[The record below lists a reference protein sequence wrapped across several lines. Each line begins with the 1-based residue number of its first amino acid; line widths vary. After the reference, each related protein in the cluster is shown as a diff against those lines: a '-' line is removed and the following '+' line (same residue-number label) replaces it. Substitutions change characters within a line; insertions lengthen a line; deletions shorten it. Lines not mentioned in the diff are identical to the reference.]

1 MKKRFLAAFM
11 ALVVTITSMPQSVMP
26 VFAAEAEYEQADIL
40 DEGAAGAD
48 DNNTAGS
55 GSSSNSGNASGSG
68 SSVNNAAESSG
79 FQILE
84 QEVVSESDIPST
96 VLSDAQ
102 SADSEENGTVSDEV
116 VSGEAEEEE
125 SVSDGGTGEEED
137 TSDAGLV
144 TPDGIPVTEITLEK
158 SAVMEDAAIG
168 DTIWVAFTAPEAG
181 EYYICSES
189 DQYMSTYAVL
199 YDGEWNSLGNKTGG
213 ASGGHF
219 GVTCTLEEGETRY
232 LNVGVSYLYENHD
245 CSVVVRKKTYPVS
258 IKSVNNVPAETPY
271 GLGFSMY
278 YVSAVL
284 AYEDGSTQTV
294 QMNSYDSYGNLVQYR
309 GINMDSA
316 EFDVNSLDIGSY
328 QFEVYCGTVSATQ
341 GFSVV
346 SMADYVQSLD
356 QVTKDASQT
365 LSGTTAWTLDYA
377 ITAEEAG
384 VYRIQVDGSRWVA
397 SLYDPAA
404 ETVSPIDYDNSGN
417 VPFSLAPVMDAGEQ
431 LLLRLGRYD
440 GTADAVDV
448 SVTMEQIT
456 APQSITVTVPEKTVY
471 GNLYEGIEVTLSY
484 GEGIEDQT
492 ISMEE
497 NTAYDSYGNKI
508 WVEFGE
514 SESSVGSRPITVS
527 CSGLT
532 QEAVLNVVSR
542 LESGMEFASEIT
554 LPGSESCTVNL
565 AQGETGYVKIT
576 AASDGDYLITLE
588 DDGSYC
594 YMVDDQENRVYP
606 SYTDNGSV
614 YSLEGGRSYLLCCL
628 CESDGTARTATVTFV
643 EMKEITALEVVSAPE
658 YMTGWWDWAYQ
669 VQLKVTCG
677 ETEQT
682 LNSLYAVLEDG
693 RGMSITVH
701 KAGDD
706 NTYYPYYITNGILG
720 YGEYTVR
727 ATCGGMSVDIPVTY
741 ASYYDIQMAQ
751 AAELVLGTNALEE
764 ESWDETF
771 YVYYEAET
779 AGYYNFTITG
789 GWSNVYAEEGSWPS
803 LPESVYLS
811 DGGRVL
817 LQVYKNS
824 NSASWGE
831 TFSLTV
837 TKAPEIA
844 SILLEVP
851 EGPFYGNNCLDGIKV
866 TYQYK
871 DTNLADESGYLWEI
885 IGSYNYSNKVI
896 FTKDGVSTV
905 REEGYS
911 IDPGTYTITVQA
923 GGAVSDEVTVTVAD
937 QWDMMPELTL
947 SETDEEGNLI
957 PTSLELEEGVWTYYQ
972 FHTEEAGGYCFDV
985 QDASCELFS
994 EDNEYLGYFREGT
1007 NSRILDGNA
1016 RYKLGFCP
1024 YGGTAQPTVTISQTS
1039 VNTLVGASLLR
1050 TEFWEQIDELRGGDI
1065 EITYQTSDGT
1075 TKKMQGDDYD
1085 ENGFKAEYE
1094 VFTTE
1099 GGSVSSYTAGENY
1112 ICHVE
1117 YAGSETDLTFTAK
1130 SLTEAVFDTL
1140 EADKTYS
1147 VPANTNQ
1154 IYTFSSSEAQRYQ
1167 LYGNVT
1173 VKIFDAETLECVLD
1187 TGYDSNLFD
1196 AEKGKTYYICLK
1208 CYYLDED
1215 TEFTMESGK
1224 VASSIEILEQQAAQI
1239 PAGVPYFP
1247 MAAMRAQITYED
1259 GEVSVLSSGGTYLHD
1274 NYGNYMSATVT
1285 DAAGNVYDYE
1295 NGLTE
1300 GTYTVTLNFADA
1312 VYAYTLTVKSRTD
1325 LPLTQLNTGEY
1336 TLSGKG
1342 VSYYEF
1348 VPVKENYLS
1357 SMNLYANQRLYDTAA
1372 GKLLDKDY
1380 SGDKSQWTS
1389 LTAGNTYYAVIWFDP
1404 EDLTDTDSITWTF
1417 SELKTITELE
1427 ILDYQEEF
1435 LFGEAGYLED
1445 LKVKITYDDGTSK
1458 EWMPEYEGNWR
1469 DDQGY
1474 YLDCSVKNSTGSE
1487 VSRYYVLPVGTYT
1500 VTLQMGDAEA
1510 ASCSFTVK
1518 EDETVLLKEGSQE
1531 VSLEPQASQVYQIP
1545 KGSNDR
1551 IWIHVDGNVDYGFY
1565 TSEREDGNNSGLSW
1579 SGGSSSDHVDIWL
1592 HNALETGDLYLKL
1605 TNLEGASQE
1614 ETDVLTI
1621 TIVLPEDQSEELIES
1636 TLPDSLE
1643 PLGWREA
1650 YEILEDI
1657 RAVIT
1662 YGSETATENLYTS
1675 RDDNGYYYEI
1685 QCQDPSSGEYIYY
1698 DEIQEGQ
1705 TCQVVVYQ
1713 CWGGSQEETVYT
1725 GEVTFVSEEKAA
1737 VEVDQSQGAV
1747 TCETAAG
1754 KWYLY
1759 SFTPEMTNSYVLSF
1773 DMPVD
1778 LRWIT
1783 RDGEYSWVSADAGNE
1798 FSFELT
1804 EGETFYFRFRT
1815 EDALQQSFTIL
1826 EADKAMFCSVEGSY
1840 TYTGS
1845 AIEPV
1850 VTVVNGYDSVI
1861 DSSYYTVEYEE
1872 NINAGTA
1879 KVTVKGIGSY
1889 AGLSDTAYFQI
1900 LPRDISDFSLS
1911 AEETSFTFNGS
1922 SQVPSFTVTDE
1933 NGLELAEGQD
1943 YSCYVTDQEDGS
1955 LDSTCAGNKNIW
1967 ITGKDNYT
1975 GSLSLEYEIAAKSIE
1990 LVQITPEEIP
2000 AQAYQSGG
2008 CRPQL
2013 ALYDEETGKT
2023 LTEGEDYTLTYENE
2037 TQPGNASVTV
2047 TAQGNYTGTIT
2058 KNYVIASADLSKAVV
2073 AVIPQQTETGLEL
2086 EPSVSVSLDGIA
2098 LTAGKDYDAVYE
2110 NNVDPGTATVTI
2122 TGKNGYVGEVQA
2134 EFTIVSGTIWANS
2147 LQAEDLSEN
2156 SVQRPDAGH
2165 SVVWYRWSPDVD
2177 GFYLYQEAG
2186 TDSDSVRLYK
2196 MNEDGSLAKADDDL
2210 HFLDEENKFALGSS
2224 QRDEVYYI
2232 QMLSAGEEILIWRPA
2247 DISAGTSVE
2256 QGTVSG
2262 YAAWSFEPQ
2271 ENGTYQMT
2279 LENSGTIRIF
2289 AENLAQYA
2297 ELALEQEEAD
2307 YSASESFVQG
2317 VKYLI
2322 LYPSE
2327 MESCVLTL
2335 TKVEDVIPELT
2346 DDNDGV
2352 NAVYIP
2358 GGSAVTFQ
2366 LPLKSGRRYVSCEQS
2381 TMKFAVGTQ
2390 GDPQQYQQTGYGIG
2404 YVGSE
2409 TETLYVTVTNLSEL
2423 AVTELIIGEV
2433 PGADASAETSHVP
2446 QQATPEWMDAVS
2458 DLVRVE
2464 VAYDQADSD
2473 SGDAADSGVSEDTVL
2488 WTADGQKDK
2497 YGYSWSVV
2505 KEEAAGSEESGDLEE
2520 TGTVSFLLKQ
2530 QWLDEEAET
2539 IGSFTVEQVA
2549 AENLVE
2555 LRRSWGSGF
2564 DSEDVLTEA
2573 AQIYTFTP
2581 VYTGSYILKLDDGAW
2596 VSASPEE
2603 DPAFVWEKE
2612 METTAGT
2619 PCTVLIAQGENSS
2632 ELSYRLARNTETSG
2646 WMQLEFES
2654 EEIPVF
2660 TGLPIVKEYYVI
2672 DKESKY
2678 VLEEGVDYT
2687 ASVTGNTNAGVV
2699 TINLTGLGEY
2709 SALTEG
2715 MVSGAFLI
2723 QQAEISSITFPELPE
2738 YSYTGEAISYKE
2750 TAQMDSGY
2758 ILKSGTD
2765 YDVLEENITDVGIH
2779 TVTLQGK
2786 GNFTG
2791 TQEVSFEIVPND
2803 ISGASVIVNG
2813 TYIYTGSEILPEV
2826 TVTLD
2831 GRTLIKGEDYT
2842 VEGSSNINAGTG
2854 AVLTISGTGNYTGSC
2869 TAVFEILP
2877 KSVKELEILPIADQI
2892 YDRKAKEPKPVVKDG
2907 EEILAEGE
2915 DYSVT
2920 YKDNV
2925 DLGAGTAVITGCGNY
2940 KDEAE
2945 VSFDIVHGTTAY
2957 VTEISAENTMP
2968 DSYDRFDQNFLEGLI
2983 LTVSYTDESTQIL
2996 AAGGKDSF
3004 GRTFTAQIAD
3014 GSGNVY
3020 EEGTTLSSGTY
3031 ERQIT
3036 VTYPEEEGLKAE
3048 VYELEQGFTVLSL
3061 AQSYEENTVRAGDT
3075 VTVQASEDEA
3085 APDILRFTAERSW
3098 KYVISSETELTLW
3111 QYNENGKTG
3120 TALTGTSM
3128 ELELEEG
3135 TYFYE
3140 LTADAQTSAVFA
3152 EKDAPDP
3159 VETLVA
3165 YGDVKSI
3172 KVSWNMASKIDTG
3185 YKLYRKAEGEEEFTL
3200 LKSFSDRSV
3209 TSYTDYDVEEETLYT
3224 YKIVVTDGNYVVSAD
3239 SVEASAQ
3246 TLVDTE
3252 APVVTGITPD
3262 NGKRVN
3268 GTVTITMTA
3277 QDNVAVSRSVLEI
3290 KNAEGT
3296 WETLASSESES
3307 CSYELDTTAYE
3318 DGIIEIRA
3326 MAYDPLEN
3334 PSAGLQYKYEID
3346 NSGPEKVMNVSEKAH
3361 TSVTVTLQWDDV
3373 ADEDISFYRVEEK
3386 QADGTWQKVGDTSS
3400 TLGMNIKDLTPDCSY
3415 TYQVIGYDI
3424 LGNRG
3429 EPSDEITVTT
3439 SVDTTSPVNSGIT
3452 PVSGYFQNEIPMT
3465 FSGSDEYGIAS
3476 LDVQVKISEGEWT
3489 TLETFTYDGTQMR
3502 LTQEYTVNASEL
3514 PEGTI
3519 RLRGIFTDVAG
3530 NVSDMSNQSP
3540 FVELVIDRTAPARP
3554 QLDQVIGR
3562 NGYVELIWSQ
3572 GSEEDLNGYNVYRC
3586 DTPDGDFAKLASN
3599 LTYLNYADT
3608 TAQAGQYWYYKI
3620 TASDLAGNESEFS
3633 DINGSQAEEI
3643 PGVEAAEDTQKP
3655 KIRGVYP
3662 TTGSLIGSGSRTV
3675 TVGISDNSCL
3685 EQFTAVYKVNDGA
3698 YQDLYSASVT
3708 GTETS
3713 LQFQIPTTDLVH
3725 GDEVAV
3731 QVQAQDAAGNTST
3744 AVTVKYQM
3752 DLEAPAALE
3761 VLASY
3766 LSDDKAVE
3774 ITWQGGAEEDAAGYR
3789 IYRAQE
3795 GTDSWKFIGQLAVT
3809 EDTSYSYTDWSL
3821 DLPAISYIYKIEAV
3835 DILGNASETC
3845 SEVIDLPDRSMP
3857 VARIDC
3863 ESVMEMQVEYRIS
3876 AANSSDNTGIA
3887 SYELDMG
3894 DETVYRSSEVIHKY
3908 EKAGTYTITL
3918 TVTDTDG
3925 NTGTLRKQVE
3935 VKERTMLGTVKV
3947 LVQGTDGLPI
3957 AGAPVYFDLGEEEQF
3972 IRTTDGTG
3980 WAEFSAETGSHTV
3993 GCVIGNNE
4001 YLPQKKEVV
4010 VSANAVSSLTFT
4022 MVKQPII
4029 EGSFEIER
4037 MTFDEIV
4044 AAGIDIDDPE
4054 NQYIVKITAKI
4065 RYGMK
4070 EYDLDFLYNFLNGFS
4085 NLKPIKIEL
4094 DSGDR
4099 WIIPNIII
4107 PDPVPDPDP
4116 DPSINPDPNPDP
4128 YPDVPEPENMGLGL
4142 LEVPVGV
4149 SALKE
4154 FFDVKLHI
4162 LNNSSSEFSMLDNQV
4177 ALNLPGGLSI
4187 VDTDG
4192 TEESAV
4198 VEIPEIQGGTQ
4209 TTVNWILRGDQVGSY
4224 LLSADYSGI
4233 LSDFNAPMTA
4243 KFEAE
4248 EPIEVYGLSGMKLTM
4263 HVAKELKDETLYF
4276 DLDLENQGE
4285 IDVYMPSLSS
4295 DEDSV
4300 LVYQEY
4306 FAGDEQVLIPDTTVM
4321 KPGEKLVHHYKR
4333 PAEVQY
4339 DSFKY
4344 LKEYW
4349 TEVGETYGLEIEIV
4363 EEELSY
4369 FRAADDKVTL
4379 TFNSMG
4385 GSRVASIEGLPKGST
4400 FEQLQSSLI
4409 YSYLKWPVP
4418 VKEGLYFNGWYKTAD
4433 CSGEP
4438 FDKQTVIDSS
4448 ITLYAK
4454 WGEESTELGSLTAK
4468 VGKGQYGIHFV
4479 NSKGIPLEGVE
4490 VTLNGTTKYTDA
4502 DGDVVFWK
4510 PLSDTASLTADAV
4523 GYCKH
4528 EEEEYKLEENRH
4540 DLIILYT
4547 SQEKKFFMKK
4557 ALYHL
4562 EDSDDT
4568 MNIMKEKLRLTILRD
4583 PDTDKILEDQ
4593 NPPFAIDCY
4602 IKADSGGDFYR
4613 MELWQ
4618 KDNLLQTVKEIDENG
4633 CVSFTGL
4640 DLNLFEYTNDVF
4652 VKTYFKDGTS
4662 EGMVKTE
4669 LNVDICDLKDFEVCF
4684 GDGDGF
4690 KFQIP
4695 SDVPLLGGMDMEIE
4709 FPTWPTYYHV
4719 TSDGT
4724 IEAGINVTDT
4734 FMASE
4739 AQRKTLKKFLDDTK
4753 EAYSTGK
4760 GLITGDKELKKKLM
4774 SMSKDVSSWDD
4785 TEFKVDGIGYAS
4797 GQLTRENGLAKL
4809 SGNFV
4814 IIIEVKWGFNVF
4826 HMIAGVVPVSFEV
4839 DFGGEV
4845 QAGFEFGYSFKEDK
4859 WNLGSDLSLEPFIEL
4874 FAGLG
4879 VHDVLAAGGYGRGEG
4894 DIEFEATNGLILD
4907 KLEATYSIGLKAY
4920 AGPFEFKYEI
4930 FKPDSPFILYNRGST
4945 ASVASVLYAAEYVS
4959 EEVSYNFVE
4968 REYLD
4973 TQSDWMGEAVSTEAG
4988 TRSELLTDT
4997 YGASD
5002 PQIVTAGD
5010 TTVMVYIGDTQES
5023 GRTAAN
5029 MGQLM
5034 YSVYEDGVWQSPK
5047 PVDHNDYADVNFSLY
5062 TDGEAIYLVYQ
5073 EADQIFAD
5081 TINTTPVDYF
5091 NSLDIVTVVFDTDAE
5106 AFGEPQ
5112 KITDTDSRY
5121 DSMPDTVVYDGRQMM
5136 VWVSNENGDLF
5147 TANSTNEIRMRTLEN
5162 GTASDTAI
5170 LKSGVQRVMALEAG
5184 ILDGA
5189 FAAAYVEEGDTTTL
5203 NLLFADGSFRQI
5215 AEGDLAQP
5223 QFVTLPGETADCL
5236 VWYQDGNLMKLEG
5249 ASGSAEVLI
5258 DGSVVTVKDTYRIVE
5273 DYILYIGTDANGQ
5286 SSVYASVYRDGSWKE
5301 PVVVTSQTDS
5311 IYQINAAM
5319 VDGQLGL
5326 VMMQSSSS
5334 QTGDEI
5340 QDHYTMSYLILAD
5353 THNLQLMAA
5362 EYDDEL
5368 AVPGE
5373 ILPITF
5379 TVENKGTAEVTSI
5392 EAKITDAEG
5401 NVISQKT
5408 FEQTIM
5414 TAETASFVLDM
5425 QVPEELDE
5433 TLYTLSA
5440 WEGGTSEQ
5448 EANEMTF
5455 SLYRT
5460 DLSLDAEVNQVGKN
5474 YEIAA
5479 EVENLG
5485 YITSGG
5491 AIRVYAEYN
5500 DELLYEMD
5508 VEALAPGE
5516 SEVYM
5521 LRLDTTKLSV
5531 AEDAITIELDT
5542 DIEDY
5547 DSFNNTCIEMIYQ
5560 RHEITY
5566 YVNGSLWSSEYLE
5579 DGSVLVLPQE
5589 PSGATQFLGWYRI
5602 DTGEAVT
5609 ENMSVT
5615 ESMELEAKFAEAL
5628 YCIVSADGTTTMTD
5642 DWDKVLDALESEEA
5656 VTVTLLNTEDTEVE
5670 LDQTLRIQAGNT
5682 FVIPEG
5688 VTVTITENGTLVNNG
5703 SLKAEG
5709 TLINAGALTNSEE
5722 MIVNGSLENSGT
5734 SVNTGTMNNN
5744 GTVIN
5749 TGTIANTG
5757 AIYNSLSF
5765 DTAEGSVTGSGSF
5778 INSGTVTGEE
5788 DVEAVISSHVHV
5800 FASSYT
5806 TDHEATCYQEGIQS
5820 LHCTVDG
5827 CQARTGLAAV
5837 AATEHSYGEWEV
5849 RVAPTLTEEGSQV
5862 RICQVCSHTDTEE
5875 IPNLTDAPY
5884 EMEDL
5889 FVSGWKGAYDG
5900 MAHGPELTGAPEGAL
5915 VSWFEKEDAAALTEA
5930 PTYVAEGFYTVW
5942 YRIEKSGYETAEGS
5956 VTIEI
5961 TQCSHIFS
5969 GEWIIDQEAG
5979 EDTVGYKSNHCTVA
5993 GCTARTNVTVIPA
6006 TGSKYSEMQT
6016 ALDAITEESAAENK
6030 EVLQECVDTILED
6043 GAGDASVVAEQV
6055 DMDTLAKLDALYA
6068 ASMETET
6075 ADTQSVVKES
6085 TGSMLDAAGNELT
6098 SAQVTVEGAAIT
6110 AAAVA
6115 KELDAAGEEP
6125 QTLQAQLTVQTLSEE
6140 EVLDEELKARMDSG
6154 IAMVF
6159 DINLSVVNAET
6170 KEVVTDTETIQ
6181 PKSPIRITISIPVE
6195 LRYSEDLI
6203 LIHQKS
6209 DGTEEELS
6217 YTRDD
6222 TDQTITFVATSLSW
6236 HILSACECKE
6246 HQYTVQTGYLEPT
6259 CAEDGWIMQKCR
6271 FCTEVSTEI
6280 IPATGAHTGG
6290 TATCQEQAKCS
6301 VCGKSYGEL
6310 ADHTGGTA
6318 TCQEQAS
6325 CSVCGKSYGE
6335 LADHTGGTATCQK
6348 KAVCTLCQKEYGS
6361 LGSHDYSSAWT
6372 TDTKA
6377 TCEKAGSRSHHCT
6390 TTGCTSKAGT
6400 EAIPAL
6406 GHTGGT
6412 ATCQEKAVCT
6422 RCGKAYGSLGDH
6434 QFSTAWTIDKEATCL
6449 SAGSKSH
6456 HCTVSGCTAK
6466 TGTKTIQKLKGT
6478 INLTTKNLP
6487 LQVKKSVQLRNIV
6500 TGTQAGDYIASCTSN
6515 NAAVA
6520 SVSNVDK
6527 ITGKKAGTAVIT
6539 IRMASG
6545 AKVAVTIKV
6554 QKAAVQTTAIGLN
6567 VKKTL
6572 SLQKGEK
6579 VKVTPTISP
6588 ITSLYKATY
6597 KSSNKKVATV
6607 SKTGLITAKASGKAK
6622 ITVKSGKKKAVITV
6636 NVAKTLPTKITGVRP
6651 AKTLKVKKSFTL
6663 SPKLYPEGSEAKI
6676 TYTSSNK
6683 KVATVSAKGKVT
6695 AKKAGTAVITVKAGT
6710 LKAKCVVTVE

>member
-1 MKKRFLAAFM
+1 M
-11 ALVVTITSMPQSVMP
+11 ALVVTITSMPQSVMS

-40 DEGAAGAD
+40 DEGAADAD
-48 DNNTAGS
+48 ANNTAGSDSLSEDGNAAGSGSLSEDGNAADSDSASEGGNIAGS
-55 GSSSNSGNASGSG
+55 GSSSDSGNTTGSSSSSDSGNATD
-68 SSVNNAAESSG
+68 SG

-84 QEVVSESDIPST
+84 QEIVSESDIPST

-116 VSGEAEEEE
+116 VSGEAEEEDE
-125 SVSDGGTGEEED
+125 SVSDGGTGEED
-137 TSDAGLV
+137 TSDTGLV
-144 TPDGIPVTEITLEK
+144 TPDGIPVTAITLEK
-158 SAVMEDAAIG
+158 SAVMEDAATG
-168 DTIWVAFTAPEAG
+168 DTLWVAFTAPEAG
-181 EYYICSES
+181 DYYICAES
-189 DQYMSTYAVL
+189 DSYMSTYAEL
-199 YDGEWNSLGNKTGG
+199 YDGQWSSLGTQYGG
-213 ASGGHF
+213 ANYEHF
-219 GVTCTLEEGETRY
+219 GVTWTLEEGETRY
-232 LNVGVSYLYENHD
+232 LNVGVSYLYEVGD
-245 CSVVVRKKTYPVS
+245 CRIAVRKKEYPVS
-258 IKSVNNVPAETPY
+258 IDSVKNAPAKTPY

-294 QMNSYDSYGNLVQYR
+294 QMNNYDSYGNLVKYR

-341 GFSVV
+341 GFTVV
-346 SMADYVQSLD
+346 SMADYVQDLE
-356 QVTKDASQT
+356 QVTKDTPQT
-365 LSGTTAWTLDYA
+365 LTGTTQWTLDYA
-377 ITAEEAG
+377 VTAEEAG
-384 VYRIQVDGSRWVA
+384 VYQIQVDGSRWVV

-404 ETVSPIDYDNSGN
+404 ETASPIDYDYSGN
-417 VPFSLAPVMDAGEQ
+417 VPTYLAPVMDAGEQ

-440 GTADAVDV
+440 AAAEAVNV

-456 APQSITVTVPEKTVY
+456 APQSMTVTVPEKTVY
-471 GNLYEGIEVTLSY
+471 GDLYEGINVTLSY

-497 NTAYDSYGNKI
+497 NIAYDSYGNKI

-514 SESSVGSRPITVS
+514 SESSVGGRPITVS

-542 LESGMEFASEIT
+542 LESGMEFASQIT
-554 LPGSESCTVNL
+554 LPESEFCTVDL

-588 DDGSYC
+588 DDGSYF
-594 YMVDDQENRVYP
+594 YMVDDQENRIYP
-606 SYTDNGSV
+606 NYTDNGSV
-614 YSLEGGRSYLLCCL
+614 YSLDGSESYLICCL

-643 EMKEITALEVVSAPE
+643 EMKEITAIEVVSAPE

-706 NTYYPYYITNGILG
+706 NTYYPYHITNGELG

-727 ATCGGMSVDIPVTY
+727 ATCSGKSVDIPVTY

-751 AAELVLGTNALEE
+751 AAELLLGTNTLEE
-764 ESWDETF
+764 AAWDEEF
-771 YVYYEAET
+771 YAYYEAEE

-789 GWSNVYAEEGSWPS
+789 GWSNVYAEEGSWPG
-803 LPESVYLS
+803 LPESIYLS

-871 DTNLADESGYLWEI
+871 DTSLADESGYLWDI

-896 FTKDGVSTV
+896 LTKDGVSTV
-905 REEGYS
+905 REDGYS
-911 IDPGTYTITVQA
+911 IDPGTYTLTVQA
-923 GGAVSDEVTVTVAD
+923 GGASSEEISVTVAD
-937 QWDMMPELTL
+937 EWDMMPELTL

-972 FHTEEAGGYCFDV
+972 FCTGSEGGYCFDV
-985 QDASCELFS
+985 QNASCELFS

-1007 NSRILDGNA
+1007 NSRILDANA

-1039 VNTLVGASLLR
+1039 VNTLVSVSLLR

-1065 EITYQTSDGT
+1065 EVTYQTSDGT
-1075 TKKMQGDDYD
+1075 PKTLQGDNYD

-1099 GGSVSSYTAGENY
+1099 GESVSSYTAGESY

-1117 YAGSETDLTFTAK
+1117 YAGSETDLAFTAK

-1147 VPANTNQ
+1147 VPSNTNQ
-1154 IYTFSSSEAQRYQ
+1154 IYTFSASEAQRYQ

-1173 VKIFDAETLECVLD
+1173 VKIFDAGTLECILD

-1196 AEKGKTYYICLK
+1196 AEKGKIYYIRLENH
-1208 CYYLDED
+1208 YLNED

-1224 VASSIEILEQQAAQI
+1224 VASSIEILEQQAAEI

-1247 MAAMRAQITYED
+1247 MAAMKAQITYED
-1259 GEVSVLSSGGTYLHD
+1259 GEVSVLSSSGTYLHD

-1285 DAAGNVYDYE
+1285 DEAGNLYDYE
-1295 NGLTE
+1295 NGLAV
-1300 GTYTVTLNFADA
+1300 GTYTVTLDFADA

-1325 LPLTQLNTGEY
+1325 LSLEQLTTGEY
-1336 TLSGKG
+1336 TLSGNG
-1342 VSYYEF
+1342 VFYYEF
-1348 VPVKENYLS
+1348 VPSKENYLS

-1389 LTAGNTYYAVIWFDP
+1389 LTPDNTYYAVIWFDP
-1404 EDLTDTDSITWTF
+1404 ENLSDTDTVTWTF

-1445 LKVKITYDDGTSK
+1445 LKVKVTYDDGTSK
-1458 EWMPEYEGNWR
+1458 EWMPEYEGSWR

-1474 YLDCSVKNSTGSE
+1474 YLDCSVKNSKGSE
-1487 VSRYYVLPVGTYT
+1487 INRYYVLPSGTYT

-1510 ASCSFTVK
+1510 KSCSFTVK
-1518 EDETVLLKEGSQE
+1518 ANETVLLKEGSQE
-1531 VSLEPQASQVYQIP
+1531 VSLEPQTSQVYQIP

-1551 IWIHVDGNVDYGFY
+1551 VWIHVDGNVDYGFY

-1614 ETDVLTI
+1614 ETDGIEEAETNSEENAEVLTI
-1621 TIVLPEDQSEELIES
+1621 TIVLPEDQSAELIES
-1636 TLPDSLE
+1636 TLPVDLE

-1675 RDDNGYYYEI
+1675 MDVNGYYYEI

-1737 VEVDQSQGAV
+1737 VEVDQSQGV
-1747 TCETAAG
+1747 VSCETAAG

-1759 SFTPEMTNSYVLSF
+1759 SFTPEITNSYVLSF

-1783 RDGEYSWVSADAGNE
+1783 REGEYSWVSADTGNE

-1804 EGETFYFRFRT
+1804 EGEPFYFRFRT
-1815 EDALQQSFTIL
+1815 EDGLQQSFTIL

-1845 AIEPV
+1845 AIEPE

-1900 LPRDISDFSLS
+1900 LPRDISDFSLN
-1911 AEETSFTFNGS
+1911 AEEISFIFNGS
-1922 SQVPSFTVTDE
+1922 SQVPSFTVTDGT
-1933 NGLELAEGQD
+1933 GLELVSGQD
-1943 YSCYVTDQEDGS
+1943 YSFYVTDQEDGS
-1955 LDSTCAGNKNIW
+1955 LDSTSAGNKNIW
-1967 ITGKDNYT
+1967 ITGKGNYT
-1975 GSLSLEYEIAAKSIE
+1975 GSLSLEYAIAAKNIE
-1990 LVQITPEEIP
+1990 QVQITPEEIP

-2013 ALYDEETGKT
+2013 ELYDEETGKT
-2023 LTEGEDYTLTYENE
+2023 LTEGADYTLTYENE

-2047 TAQGNYTGTIT
+2047 TAQGNYSGTIT
-2058 KNYVIASADLSKAVV
+2058 KSYVITSADLSKAVV
-2073 AVIPQQTETGLEL
+2073 AEIPQQTENGLEL
-2086 EPSVSVSLDGIA
+2086 EPAVSVSLDGIT
-2098 LTAGKDYDAVYE
+2098 LTAGEDYDAVYE

-2122 TGKNGYVGEVQA
+2122 TGKNGYAGECQA

-2156 SVQRPDAGH
+2156 SVQKPDAGH
-2165 SVVWYRWSPDVD
+2165 SVVWYRWSPDAD
-2177 GFYLYQEAG
+2177 GFYLYREAG
-2186 TDSDSVRLYK
+2186 SDSDSVRLYK
-2196 MNEDGSLAKADDDL
+2196 MNEDGSLAKVDDDL
-2210 HFLDEENKFALGSS
+2210 RFLDEENKVALGSS
-2224 QRDEVYYI
+2224 QEDEVYYI
-2232 QMLSAGEEILIWRPA
+2232 QMLSEGEEILIWRPA
-2247 DISAGTSVE
+2247 GISAGASVE

-2262 YAAWSFEPQ
+2262 YAAWSFAPQ

-2297 ELALEQEEAD
+2297 ELTLEQEEAD
-2307 YSASESFVQG
+2307 YSASASFVQG

-2322 LYPSE
+2322 LYPGE
-2327 MESCVLTL
+2327 IESCVLTL

-2346 DDNDGV
+2346 DDNNGV
-2352 NAVYIP
+2352 NAVHIP
-2358 GGSAVTFQ
+2358 GGSTVTFQ
-2366 LPLKSGRRYVSCEQS
+2366 LPAEEGRRYVSCEQS
-2381 TMKFAVGTQ
+2381 TMNFTIGTVE
-2390 GDPQQYQQTGYGIG
+2390 DPQQYQQTGYGIG
-2404 YVGSE
+2404 YVGSSE
-2409 TETLYVTVTNLSEL
+2409 ETLYVTVTNLSEL
-2423 AVTELIIGEV
+2423 GVTELIIGAVPEV
-2433 PGADASAETSHVP
+2433 SASLETSRVP
-2446 QQATPEWMDAVS
+2446 QQADLEWMDAVPG
-2458 DLVRVE
+2458 LVQVE
-2464 VAYDQADSD
+2464 VIYGQTDSD
-2473 SGDAADSGVSEDTVL
+2473 SGDAADSGESEEPVI

-2505 KEEAAGSEESGDLEE
+2505 KEEAEGSEESGDLEE
-2520 TGTVSFLLKQ
+2520 TGSVSFLLQQ
-2530 QWLDEEAET
+2530 QWLDETPDT
-2539 IGSFTVEQVA
+2539 IGSFEVEQVA
-2549 AENLVE
+2549 AEGLTG

-2564 DSEDVLTEA
+2564 DSQDVLTGEA
-2573 AQIYTFTP
+2573 RIYTFVP
-2581 VYTGSYILKLDDGAW
+2581 VYTGSYVLTLEDGAW
-2596 VSASPEE
+2596 VSA
-2603 DPAFVWEKE
+2603 DPGTAPVYVREQE
-2612 METTAGT
+2612 IVATAGT
-2619 PCTVLIAQGENSS
+2619 PCSVLIVPAEGSS
-2632 ELSYRLARNTETSG
+2632 EQQYRLRRNTETSG

-2654 EEIPVF
+2654 GEIPVF
-2660 TGLPIVKEYYVI
+2660 TGLPIIKEYYVI
-2672 DKESKY
+2672 DTESKY
-2678 VLEEGVDYT
+2678 VLKEGVDYT
-2687 ASVTGNTNAGVV
+2687 ASVTSNINAGVV

-2709 SALTEG
+2709 SPLTAG

-2723 QQAEISSITFPELPE
+2723 QQADISSVIFPELPE
-2738 YSYTGEAISYKE
+2738 YSYTGEAISYAE
-2750 TAQMDSGY
+2750 TAKMDSGY
-2758 ILKSGTD
+2758 TLKAGTD
-2765 YDVLEENITDVGIH
+2765 YEVVESITEVGSH

-2791 TQEVSFEIVPND
+2791 TKEVSFKIVPKD
-2803 ISGASVIVNG
+2803 ISGASVTVNG
-2813 TYIYTGSEILPEV
+2813 TYTYTGSEILPEV

-2831 GRTLIKGEDYT
+2831 GRTLDAEDYT
-2842 VEGSSNINAGTG
+2842 VSGSNNINAGTG
-2854 AVLTISGTGNYTGSC
+2854 AVLTISGTGNYTGTCS
-2869 TAVFEILP
+2869 AEFEILP
-2877 KSVKELEILPIADQI
+2877 RSVKELEILPIAEQV
-2892 YDRKAKEPKPVVKDG
+2892 YDRREKEPKPVVKDG
-2907 EEILAEGE
+2907 EKILTEGE
-2915 DYSVT
+2915 DYAVT

-2925 DLGAGTAVITGCGNY
+2925 NLGTGTAVITGCGNY

-2957 VTEISAENTMP
+2957 VTAVASENTMP
-2968 DSYDRFDQNFLEGLI
+2968 DAYDRFDQNFLEGLI
-2983 LTVSYTDESTQIL
+2983 LTVSYTDGSEQML
-2996 AAGGKDSF
+2996 AAGAQDSF
-3004 GRTFTAQIAD
+3004 GRIFTAQIVD
-3014 GSGNVY
+3014 GDGNLF
-3020 EEGTTLSSGTY
+3020 EEGSVLEPGTY
-3031 ERQIT
+3031 WRQIT
-3036 VTYPEEEGLKAE
+3036 VTYPETE
-3048 VYELEQGFTVLSL
+3048 ELEAETYRLETEFTVWNL
-3061 AQSYEENTVRAGDT
+3061 AQSYEENEVKAGDT
-3075 VTVQASEDEA
+3075 TAVPAEETEGALELV
-3085 APDILRFTAERSW
+3085 RFTAERSW
-3098 KYVISSETELTLW
+3098 KYVISSESELTLW
-3111 QYNENGKTG
+3111 QYDENGRTG
-3120 TALTGTSM
+3120 TALTGTSV
-3128 ELELEEG
+3128 ELELEAG

-3140 LTADAQTSAVFA
+3140 LTAEEETSAVFA
-3152 EKDAPDP
+3152 EKAAPDP
-3159 VETLVA
+3159 VDTLVA
-3165 YGDVKSI
+3165 YGDVKCI
-3172 KVSWNMASKIDTG
+3172 KVSWNMASKIDAG

-3209 TSYTDYDVEEETLYT
+3209 TSYTDYDVAEETIYI
-3224 YKIVVTDGNYVVSAD
+3224 YKIVVTDGNYVVSED
-3239 SVEASAQ
+3239 SLEASAQ

-3252 APVVTGITPD
+3252 APLVTSITPA
-3262 NGKRVN
+3262 NGTRIN

-3277 QDNVAVSRSVLEI
+3277 QDNVAVSRSVLEV

-3296 WETLASSESES
+3296 WEELASSESES
-3307 CSYELDTTAYE
+3307 CSYDLDTTAYE
-3318 DGIIEIRA
+3318 DGILEIRA
-3326 MAYDPLEN
+3326 VAYDPLEN
-3334 PSAGLQYKYEID
+3334 TSAGLQYKYEID
-3346 NSGPEKVMNVSEKAH
+3346 NSGPGKVMNVSEKAH
-3361 TSVTVTLQWDDV
+3361 TSVTITLQWDDV

-3386 QADGTWQKVGDTSS
+3386 LADGTWQKVGDTSS

-3452 PVSGYFQNEIPMT
+3452 PVGGYFQNEIPMT

-3476 LDVQVKISEGEWT
+3476 LDVQVKISDGEWT
-3489 TLETFTYDGTQMR
+3489 TLETFTYDGSQMR
-3502 LTQEYTVNASEL
+3502 LTQEYTVNASAL
-3514 PEGTI
+3514 PEGTV
-3519 RLRGIFTDVAG
+3519 RVRGIFTDVAG

-3540 FVELVIDRTAPARP
+3540 FVELVIDRTAPAKP

-3586 DTPDGDFAKLASN
+3586 DTQDGTYVKLASN
-3599 LTYLNYADT
+3599 LTCLNYADT
-3608 TAQAGQYWYYKI
+3608 TAQAGQYLYYKI

-3698 YQDLYSASVT
+3698 YQDLYSTAVT
-3708 GTETS
+3708 GTEAS

-3725 GDEVAV
+3725 GDEVSV
-3731 QVQAQDAAGNTST
+3731 QVQAQDAVGNAST
-3744 AVTVKYQM
+3744 AVTVKYQV
-3752 DLEAPAALE
+3752 DLEAPSASE
-3761 VLASY
+3761 VVASY

-3809 EDTSYSYTDWSL
+3809 EETSYAYTDWSL
-3821 DLPAISYIYKIEAV
+3821 DLSAISYTYKIEAV
-3835 DILGNASETC
+3835 DILGNTSETC

-3876 AANSSDNTGIA
+3876 AANSSDNTGIV
-3887 SYELDMG
+3887 SYEMDMG

-3908 EKAGTYTITL
+3908 ENPGTYTITL

-3935 VKERTMLGTVKV
+3935 VKERTLLGTVKV

-3980 WAEFSAETGSHTV
+3980 WAEFTAETGSHTV

-4085 NLKPIKIEL
+4085 NLKPIRIEL

-4099 WIIPNIII
+4099 WVFPNIII
-4107 PDPVPDPDP
+4107 PDPVP

-4128 YPDVPEPENMGLGL
+4128 YPDVPNPENMGLGL

-4187 VDTDG
+4187 VDTEG
-4192 TEESAV
+4192 TEESAI

-4349 TEVGETYGLEIEIV
+4349 TEVGENYGLEIEIV

-4418 VKEGLYFNGWYKTAD
+4418 VKDGLYFNGWYKTAD
-4433 CSGEP
+4433 CSGDP

-4454 WGEESTELGSLTAK
+4454 WGKESTELGSLTAK

-4479 NSKGIPLEGVE
+4479 NSKGIPLEDVE

-4510 PLSDTASLTADAV
+4510 PLSDKASLTADAV

-4528 EEEEYKLEENRH
+4528 EEEEYELEENCH
-4540 DLIILYT
+4540 DMIILYT

-4562 EDSDDT
+4562 EDSEDT

-4618 KDNLLQTVKEIDENG
+4618 KDNLLQTVEEIDENG

-4662 EGMVKTE
+4662 EGMVKTD

-4695 SDVPLLGGMDMEIE
+4695 SGVPLLGGIDMEIE

-4719 TSDGT
+4719 TSNGT

-4739 AQRKTLKKFLDDTK
+4739 EQRETLKKFLDDTK

-4774 SMSKDVSSWDD
+4774 FMSKDVSSWDD

-4894 DIEFEATNGLILD
+4894 DVEFEATNGLVLD

-4930 FKPDSPFILYNRGST
+4930 LKPDSPFVLYNRGST

-4959 EEVSYNFVE
+4959 EEVTYNFVE

-4973 TQSDWMGEAVSTEAG
+4973 TQSDWMGENVSSEAG
-4988 TRSELLTDT
+4988 ERSELLTDT

-5034 YSVYEDGVWQSPK
+5034 YSVYKDGAWQSPK

-5062 TDGEAIYLVYQ
+5062 ADGETIYLAYQ

-5091 NSLDIVTVVFDTDAE
+5091 NSLDIVTVVFDADAE

-5121 DSMPDTVVYDGRQMM
+5121 DSMPDTVVHDGKQIT

-5162 GTASDTAI
+5162 GTASDTVV
-5170 LKSGVQRVMALEAG
+5170 LKSGVQRVMDLEAG
-5184 ILDGA
+5184 VLEGA

-5203 NLLFADGSFRQI
+5203 NLLFADGSSRRI
-5215 AEGDLAQP
+5215 AEGELAQP
-5223 QFVTLPGETADCL
+5223 QFVTLPGESAECL
-5236 VWYQDGNLMKLEG
+5236 VWYQDGNLMKLTS

-5258 DGSVVTVKDTYRIVE
+5258 DGSVITVRDAYRIVE
-5273 DYILYIGTDANGQ
+5273 DYILYIGTDENGQ

-5319 VDGQLGL
+5319 VDGQIGL
-5326 VMMQSSSS
+5326 VMMQSSVS
-5334 QTGDEI
+5334 QTGEET
-5340 QDHYTMSYLILAD
+5340 QDHYSMSYLILAD
-5353 THNLQLMAA
+5353 THNLQLTAA

-5373 ILPITF
+5373 ILPVTF
-5379 TVENKGTAEVTSI
+5379 IVENKGTAEVTSI

-5401 NVISQKT
+5401 SVINQKT

-5460 DLSLDAEVNQVGKN
+5460 DLSLNAEVNQVGKN

-5500 DELLYEMD
+5500 DELLYETD
-5508 VEALAPGE
+5508 VESLAPGE

-5566 YVNGSLWSSEYLE
+5566 YVNGSLWSSECLE

-5628 YCIVSADGTTTMTD
+5628 YCIVSADGTVTMTD
-5642 DWDKVLDALESEEA
+5642 DWNSVVTALQSEEA
-5656 VTVTLLNTEDTEVE
+5656 VTVELLHLENSE
-5670 LDQTLRIQAGNT
+5670 
-5682 FVIPEG
+5682 
-5688 VTVTITENGTLVNNG
+5688 VTVIEMTDKLTVKNGNILVVSQGITLKIAEAGELVNNG
-5703 SLKAEG
+5703 DLKIEG
-5709 TLINAGALTNSEE
+5709 TLAVAGALTNTEE
-5722 MIVNGSLENSGT
+5722 MLVNGTLEQAGTFQNS
-5734 SVNTGTMNNN
+5734 GTMNNN
-5744 GTVIN
+5744 GTVVN
-5749 TGTIANTG
+5749 TGTVANTG
-5757 AIYNSLSF
+5757 TIYNSLSF
-5765 DTAEGSVTGSGSF
+5765 NTAEGSVTGSGSF

-5788 DVEAVISSHVHV
+5788 NVEAVISSHVHV

-5806 TDHEATCYQEGIQS
+5806 TDREATCYQEGIQS

-5849 RVAPTLTEEGSQV
+5849 RVVPTLTAEGNQV

-5875 IPNLTDAPY
+5875 IPNLTDVPY

-5889 FVSGWKGAYDG
+5889 LVSGWKGAYDG

-5956 VTIEI
+5956 VAIEI

-5979 EDTVGYKSNHCTVA
+5979 ENTVGYKSHHCTVT

-6006 TGSKYSEMQT
+6006 TGSKYSDMQT
-6016 ALDAITEESAAENK
+6016 ALDAITEESAADNK
-6030 EVLQECVDTILED
+6030 EVLQGYVDTVLEE
-6043 GAGDASVVAEQV
+6043 GAGDASLVAEQV
-6055 DMDTLAKLDALYA
+6055 DMDTLAKLDVLYT
-6068 ASMETET
+6068 ASVETET
-6075 ADTQSVVKES
+6075 ADTQSVVRES

-6140 EVLDEELKARMDSG
+6140 DVLDEELKARMDAG
-6154 IAMVF
+6154 TAMVF

-6195 LRYSEDLI
+6195 LRYSENLI

-6271 FCTEVSTEI
+6271 FCTEVSTEV
-6280 IPATGAHTGG
+6280 IPATG
-6290 TATCQEQAKCS
+6290 E
-6301 VCGKSYGEL
+6301 
-6310 ADHTGGTA
+6310 
-6318 TCQEQAS
+6318 
-6325 CSVCGKSYGE
+6325 
-6335 LADHTGGTATCQK
+6335 HTGGTATCQK

-6500 TGTQAGDYIASCTSN
+6500 TGTQAGDYIVSCTSD

-6545 AKVAVTIKV
+6545 AKAAVTIKV

-6579 VKVTPTISP
+6579 VKVTATISP

-6597 KSSNKKVATV
+6597 TSSNKKVATV

-6636 NVAKTLPTKITGVRP
+6636 NVAKTLPTKINGVLP

-6663 SPKLYPEGSEAKI
+6663 TPKLYPAGSEAKI